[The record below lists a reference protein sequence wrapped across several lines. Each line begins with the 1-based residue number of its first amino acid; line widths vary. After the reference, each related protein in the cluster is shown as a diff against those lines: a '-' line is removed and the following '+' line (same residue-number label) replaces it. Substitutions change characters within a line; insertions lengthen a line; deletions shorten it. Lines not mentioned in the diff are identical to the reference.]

1 MKKIAALFIVVL
13 FTITAIAQTEVPL
26 TRQEK
31 KAMRVKQKQQAEVML
46 TRSTAEALRSGRF
59 VLKADQLRG
68 GGGYLLMVNPN
79 VNFVAVEGKDAYVQ
93 VVSPVGTGSYGT
105 GITTIR
111 GKITS
116 FDLKQGKKQGVY
128 QIVMNTIG
136 PGSQLNII
144 MNVNQTGE
152 MASATVRTNWGRSFD
167 MNGVL
172 VPWTGK

>member
-31 KAMRVKQKQQAEVML
+31 KAMRVEQKQQAEVIL
-46 TRSTAEALRSGRF
+46 TSNTAQALRSGRF
-59 VLKADQLRG
+59 VLKADQLRA
-68 GGGYLLMVNPN
+68 GGGYLVMVNPN
-79 VNFVAVEGKDAYVQ
+79 VNFVAVEGEDAYVQ
-93 VVSPVGTGSYGT
+93 VVSPVGTGFYGT

-116 FDLKQGKKQGVY
+116 FDLQQGKKQDVY
-128 QIVMNTIG
+128 RIMMNTIG

-144 MNVNQTGE
+144 MSVNKTGE
-152 MASATVRTNWGRSFD
+152 MASATVRTNWGRSID
-167 MNGVL
+167 MSGVL